1 MHPTAVS
8 NCKQVDLSWCRR
20 APKQTDGY
28 KNAKH
33 LVEHLVEY
41 LVEHLV
47 EHLGESLG
55 EHLGELLGEHIDEDE
70 MSIKANFSLQNI
82 N

>member
-8 NCKQVDLSWCRR
+8 NCKQVDLSWCPR

-33 LVEHLVEY
+33 LVEY
-41 LVEHLV
+41 LVEHLG
-47 EHLGESLG
+47 EHIGESLG

>member
-33 LVEHLVEY
+33 LVEHL
-41 LVEHLV
+41 
-47 EHLGESLG
+47 G
-55 EHLGELLGEHIDEDE
+55 EHIGERLGELLGEHIDEDE
-70 MSIKANFSLQNI
+70 MSIKANFLLQNI